1 MGMDERH
8 RMCAPDGWTLVH
20 GERPGRTNVT
30 QTETRA
36 DAPGESPEE
45 LLDEWRGLVEE
56 CEEGYGYNVM
66 EYHADLAV
74 RDRLEECLRAPG
86 RTDAS
91 FAAQLAEVDDRFRA
105 LLQPGVEVGP
115 ADDPW
120 WHRGV
125 PRYAGEALADGMH
138 EWFGVEVEAR

>member
-1 MGMDERH
+1 MS
-8 RMCAPDGWTLVH
+8 
-20 GERPGRTNVT
+20 
-30 QTETRA
+30 ETDLQDDARA
-36 DAPGESPEE
+36 ESPEE

-56 CEEGYGYNVM
+56 CENGYEYNVM

-74 RDRLEECLRAPG
+74 RDRLERCLQLPD
-86 RTDAS
+86 RTDAA
-91 FAAQLAEVDDRFRA
+91 FAAQVAEVDAQFRA

-125 PRYAGEALADGMH
+125 PRYSGHALAEGMH
-138 EWFGVEVEAR
+138 EWFGVEIPTRR

>member
-1 MGMDERH
+1 MSQADLQDD
-8 RMCAPDGWTLVH
+8 A
-20 GERPGRTNVT
+20 
-30 QTETRA
+30 RA
-36 DAPGESPEE
+36 ESPEE

-56 CEEGYGYNVM
+56 CEIGYEYNVM

-74 RDRLEECLRAPG
+74 RDRLERCLQLPD
-86 RTDAS
+86 RTDAA
-91 FAAQLAEVDDRFRA
+91 FAAQVAEVDEQFRA

-125 PRYAGEALADGMH
+125 PRYAGDALAEGMH
-138 EWFGVEVEAR
+138 EWFGVEIPARS